1 MDTPATKT
9 AIEIARE
16 FLLGDVMKAA
26 MKHLRA
32 LDKPWIKLPEDAQER
47 VIREV
52 RHDVAVA
59 IEAAVVTI
67 ASDNRTV
74 FHAGVDSVTF
84 KEGVKAVLTMP
95 NTQAS
100 HELAD
105 VAGGAVLVVIENP
118 NRYTYGADNVPVAD
132 KVQRELVEE

>member
-1 MDTPATKT
+1 MDTPATQT
-9 AIEIARE
+9 ALEIARE
-16 FLLGDVMKAA
+16 FLLGDVMVAA
-26 MKHLRA
+26 MKQLRA
-32 LDKPWIKLPEDAQER
+32 LDKPWLKLTEEHQER

-59 IEAAVVTI
+59 VEAAVIII
-67 ASDNRTV
+67 ASDKRTV

-105 VAGGAVLVVIENP
+105 VAGNSVLVVIENP
-118 NRYTYGADNVPVAD
+118 SRYTMGADNVPQAE
-132 KVQRELVEE
+132 KVQRELAT

>member
-1 MDTPATKT
+1 MNTPAEKT
-9 AIEIARE
+9 AIDLARE
-16 FLLGDVMKAA
+16 FLLGNLMVATMKQ
-26 MKHLRA
+26 LRA
-32 LDKPWIKLPEDAQER
+32 LDKPWLKMTEDAQNR
-47 VIREV
+47 VIHEV
-52 RHDVAVA
+52 RMDVAEA
-59 IEAAVVTI
+59 IEQAVVLI

-105 VAGGAVLVVIENP
+105 VAGGAVLVVIEDP
-118 NRYTYGADNVPVAD
+118 KRYSTGTDNVPQAD
-132 KVQRELVEE
+132 KAQRELAGA